1 MTLVQTRLIPS
12 LLLTFN
18 FEFIMTF
25 SNFSP
30 TQPVILG
37 FDPGKDKCGLAVMGL
52 DRQLYYHQVVPSLEA
67 ITTIDF
73 LRQQF
78 PVSLMV
84 MGNQTTAKRWKQQLH
99 QELVEPLNIVLVDE
113 RYSTLEARDRYW
125 QMYPPKGLTK
135 LLPQG
140 MRQPPRPIDDIVAI
154 LLIERYLNRLTEPV
168 NS

>member
-1 MTLVQTRLIPS
+1 
-12 LLLTFN
+12 
-18 FEFIMTF
+18 MTF
-25 SNFSP
+25 SEFSP

-37 FDPGKDKCGLAVMGL
+37 FDPGKDKCGLAIMGL
-52 DRQLYYHQVVPSLEA
+52 DRQLHYHQVVPSQEA
-67 ITTIDF
+67 VTTIGV
-73 LRQQF
+73 LCQQF

-84 MGNQTTAKRWKQQLH
+84 MGNQTTAKRWKQQLN

-125 QMYPPKGLTK
+125 QMYPPKGLIK

-154 LLIERYLNRLTEPV
+154 LLIERYLNRLTEPI